1 MIERDDAVWRER
13 FIQINM
19 TRIGGTLVV
28 LLGLIV
34 WQTNVFTPG
43 GSALIGFP
51 MAMIGLV
58 VSFAGPIWIA
68 KRWKR
73 QDGR

>member
-1 MIERDDAVWRER
+1 MIERDEAVWRER

-19 TRIGGTLVV
+19 TRIGGTLIAM
-28 LLGLIV
+28 LGLIV
-34 WQTNVFTPG
+34 WYTNVFTPG
-43 GSALIGFP
+43 GSLWVGCPLAIFGV
-51 MAMIGLV
+51 I
-58 VSFAGPIWIA
+58 VSFAGPVWLS

>member
-1 MIERDDAVWRER
+1 MIEHDEAVWRDR

-19 TRIGGTLVV
+19 TRIGGTLIV
-28 LLGLIV
+28 LFGLIV
-34 WQTNVFTPG
+34 WQSNVFQVG
-43 GSALIGFP
+43 GNAMIGFP
-51 MAMIGLV
+51 LTIIGLV
-58 VSFAGPIWIA
+58 ASFGGPIWMT

>member
-1 MIERDDAVWRER
+1 MIERDESVWRDR
-13 FIQINM
+13 FIQINF

-34 WQTNVFTPG
+34 WQTDMFKPG
-43 GSALIGFP
+43 GSAIVGFP
-51 MAMIGLV
+51 LAIIGLV
-58 VSFAGPIWIA
+58 VSFAGPIWMA

-73 QDGR
+73 LDER

>member
-1 MIERDDAVWRER
+1 MNDLNDAVWRDR

-19 TRIGGTLVV
+19 MRIGGTLIVM
-28 LLGLIV
+28 LGLVV
-34 WQTNVFTPG
+34 WQTSLFRPG
-43 GSALIGFP
+43 GSFLVGFP
-51 MAMIGLV
+51 LAIIGLIA
-58 VSFAGPIWIA
+58 SFGGPIWLT

>member
-1 MIERDDAVWRER
+1 MTPPDDNLWRDR

-19 TRIGGTLVV
+19 TRIGGTLIV
-28 LLGLIV
+28 LLGLVV
-34 WQTNVFTPG
+34 WQTNVFAPG

-51 MAMIGLV
+51 MAIVGLV
-58 VSFAGPIWIA
+58 VSFLGPIWLTN
-68 KRWKR
+68 RWKR